1 MKSPARLVVG
11 AKDFG
16 QSPGKAPFTSERGR
30 RGGWVGGGGMEG
42 HFGSGPQLKKGSQ
55 SNEGPYNFLIQDCLT
70 ENINLGCVKR
80 LKRRVIFVKSEKY
93 TKNWGN

>member
-11 AKDFG
+11 AKDIG
-16 QSPGKAPFTSERGR
+16 QSPGQAPSTSERGR
-30 RGGWVGGGGMEG
+30 RGGWVGGGMEG

-70 ENINLGCVKR
+70 ENINLGCVSVWGYGAPR
-80 LKRRVIFVKSEKY
+80 GKSEGLSGLKEE
-93 TKNWGN
+93 